1 MYWVSLPL
9 IAIIK
14 ARGKLYTLY
23 IICSIEVAFCIYV
36 IYGYLCW
43 QALESNPS
51 RQESEE
57 AQSLKDMEELRWASS
72 YVFTSVFPAFSGSV
86 KHRVSAK

>member
-9 IAIIK
+9 IEIIK
-14 ARGKLYTLY
+14 AKGKSYILY
-23 IICSIEVAFCIYV
+23 IICSIEVVFCIHV

-51 RQESEE
+51 RQEPEE
-57 AQSLKDMEELRWASS
+57 AQSLKDMEELR
-72 YVFTSVFPAFSGSV
+72 
-86 KHRVSAK
+86 